1 MAGSVREKRPGVWQ
15 VRVSLGRD
23 PETGKYRTLAREV
36 HGGRRDAERAAARLL
51 TEVSDGRATA
61 ARGSVGD
68 LLQRWLEHQEARGLA
83 PRTLHGYRNFC
94 RRITAELGRIELRKL
109 KTADLDRFYGLLVS
123 EGMSPKSVQL
133 YHGTIRAALRQAKKW
148 SLIMF
153 SPADNAS
160 PPKAHYIEPEV
171 PTPADVRA
179 MVSAVSESNPDMAAF
194 IFVAATTGMR
204 RGELCGLQ
212 WSDVDLDRL
221 DLVVRR
227 AVSSVPGEPLS
238 IRSTKT
244 SRVRRLA
251 LDRGTGDVLER
262 HRTRCAERCAAVGAV
277 LGQASY
283 VFSRVVDSSEPSAP
297 DGWTQ
302 AFVRLRD
309 RLGLRHVKLHHL
321 RHYAATTALAGGVDV
336 RTVAGRLGHSQPTL
350 TLRTYAHVIEAAD
363 RSAAN
368 VVGSTLLAPD
378 GDPSDKSTDNGL

>member
-1 MAGSVREKRPGVWQ
+1 

-36 HGGRRDAERAAARLL
+36 HGGRRDAEKAAARLL
-51 TEVSDGRATA
+51 TEIADGHAVA
-61 ARGSVGD
+61 ARGSVAD
-68 LLQRWLEHQEARGLA
+68 LLKRWLEHQESRGLA
-83 PRTLHGYRNFC
+83 PRTLHGYRKFSK
-94 RRITAELGRIELRKL
+94 RISADLGRIQLRKL
-109 KTADLDRFYGLLVS
+109 TAADLDRFYGLLVS

-133 YHGTIRAALRQAKKW
+133 HHGTIRAALRQAKKW
-148 SLIMF
+148 GLIMF

-160 PPKAHYIEPEV
+160 PPKVSFVEPQV
-171 PTPADVRA
+171 PTPAEVRA
-179 MVSAVSESNPDMAAF
+179 LVKAVWESNPDLATF
-194 IFVAATTGMR
+194 VFVAATTGLR

-212 WSDVDLDRL
+212 WLDVDLDRL

-244 SRVRRLA
+244 GRVRRLA
-251 LDRGTGDVLER
+251 LDPGTASVLDR
-262 HRTRCAERCAAVGAV
+262 HRARCRERCEAVGAV
-277 LGQASY
+277 LGPTSY
-283 VFSRVVDSSEPSAP
+283 VFSRAVDSSEPSAP

-350 TLRTYAHVIEAAD
+350 TLRTYAHVVEAAD

-368 VVGSTLLAPD
+368 VIGSTLLVD
-378 GDPSDKSTDNGL
+378 DDPTSSG